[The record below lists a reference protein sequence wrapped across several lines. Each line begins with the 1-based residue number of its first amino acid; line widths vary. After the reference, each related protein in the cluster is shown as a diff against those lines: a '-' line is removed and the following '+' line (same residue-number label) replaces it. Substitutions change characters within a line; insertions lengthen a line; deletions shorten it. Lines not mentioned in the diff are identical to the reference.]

1 MLPTIGCFLFF
12 KGDLMKE
19 LIQRGLIV
27 ELSKGVVKIS
37 TNSGMMV
44 IIKKGSMTGRFYEAS
59 GRLAA
64 LGITMDELKEILCL
78 L

>member
-1 MLPTIGCFLFF
+1 
-12 KGDLMKE
+12 MKE

-27 ELSKGVVKIS
+27 ELSKGVAKIS
-37 TNSGMMV
+37 TNDGTTV
-44 IIKKGSMTGRFYEAS
+44 TIKKGSMAGRFYEAS
-59 GRLAA
+59 GRLAS